1 MCEARIEELL
11 VEIRER
17 RLRNLAFAIGR
28 SKTFAG
34 TEYSITQDRTGAGR
48 RSRDGFAAPRRET
61 TRARAL
67 RRDRIAGV
75 TFRQA
80 ACGRPVPESRA
91 VRATVAE
98 VYFVNRCKYLVHVV

>member
-34 TEYSITQDRTGAGR
+34 TEYSITQDRPGAGR
-48 RSRDGFAAPRRET
+48 RSRDGFAAPTGQASPTQQET
-61 TRARAL
+61 AQTLSSKASESSS
-67 RRDRIAGV
+67 GW
-75 TFRQA
+75 
-80 ACGRPVPESRA
+80 RP
-91 VRATVAE
+91 
-98 VYFVNRCKYLVHVV
+98 

>member
-34 TEYSITQDRTGAGR
+34 TEYSITQAKISQRKADRA
-48 RSRDGFAAPRRET
+48 
-61 TRARAL
+61 
-67 RRDRIAGV
+67 
-75 TFRQA
+75 
-80 ACGRPVPESRA
+80 
-91 VRATVAE
+91 
-98 VYFVNRCKYLVHVV
+98 